1 MLKGVGASSGI
12 GIGTIVCIREESLDY
27 SKVVFQGEEEEKAR
41 LKEAVDTF
49 CKVTQEMAE
58 DIRQRVGEKESE
70 ILSGQ
75 IMMLSDPFMTGQ
87 MEEMIASGSCAEA
100 ALDSVCQMYIEM
112 FSNVDDELMR
122 QRATD
127 IRDIRTRMLRLLLGV
142 SSVDIASVPAGT
154 VLAAKDLTPS
164 MTVGLKKENISA
176 ILTEIGG
183 KTSHSAILARALEIP
198 AVLGIPQVLDQVS
211 DGQQAI
217 VDGESGEVILSPD
230 EDTLK
235 RYTAQWKEQQEQK
248 AMLSVYRDRKTQDAD
263 GRNYELYSNIGSVAE
278 AQIALENGA
287 EGIGLFR
294 TEFLFMDRTAMPT
307 EQEQYEAYKAV
318 SDIMQGKEVIIRTL
332 DVGGDKEI
340 SYLKMESEQNPFLG
354 WRAIRYCLEESD
366 LFKVQLRALLRAG
379 AEHKNIKIMLPLVTG
394 VQEIRAAKQLL
405 EECKQELAAQGIAYD
420 DNIQVGIMIET
431 PAAALIADLL
441 AKEAAFF
448 SIGTNDLT
456 QYTLAVDRGNAK
468 VENLYTT
475 LHPAVL
481 RSIRSIIR
489 AAKEAKI
496 PVGMC
501 GEAAADPALIPL
513 LLEFG
518 LDEMSV
524 SASSILKTRKIISQW
539 SQKETAEVEQKAMQ
553 LDEPQAVEEYLLSVC
568 KQIGRASCRER
579 V

>member
-27 SKVVFQGEEEEKAR
+27 SKVVFQREAEEKAR

-58 DIRQRVGEKESE
+58 DIRRRVGEKESE

-127 IRDIRTRMLRLLLGV
+127 IRDIRTRMLRLLLGI

-154 VLAAKDLTPS
+154 VLVAKDLTPS

-248 AMLSVYRDRKTQDAD
+248 AMLSVYRVRKTQDAD

-379 AEHKNIKIMLPLVTG
+379 AEQKNIKIMLPLVTG

-524 SASSILKTRKIISQW
+524 SASSILKTRKIVSQW

-568 KQIGRASCRER
+568 KR
-579 V
+579 

>member
-12 GIGTIVCIREESLDY
+12 GIGTIVCIPEESLDY
-27 SKVVFQGEEEEKAR
+27 SKVVFQGEAEEKAR

-127 IRDIRTRMLRLLLGV
+127 IRDIRTRMLRLLLGI

-211 DGQQAI
+211 DGQQVI

-524 SASSILKTRKIISQW
+524 SASSILKTRKIVSQW

-568 KQIGRASCRER
+568 KR
-579 V
+579 

>member
-27 SKVVFQGEEEEKAR
+27 SKVVFQGEAEEKAR

-127 IRDIRTRMLRLLLGV
+127 IRDIRTRMLRLLLGI

-441 AKEAAFF
+441 AKEAF

-524 SASSILKTRKIISQW
+524 SASSILKTRKIVSQW

-568 KQIGRASCRER
+568 KR
-579 V
+579 

>member
-27 SKVVFQGEEEEKAR
+27 SKVVFQGEAEEKAR

-127 IRDIRTRMLRLLLGV
+127 IRDIRTRMLRLLLGI

-154 VLAAKDLTPS
+154 VLVAKDLTPS

-366 LFKVQLRALLRAG
+366 LFKVQIRALLRAG

-513 LLEFG
+513 LLEFD

-524 SASSILKTRKIISQW
+524 SASSILKTRKIVSQW

-568 KQIGRASCRER
+568 KR
-579 V
+579 

>member
-27 SKVVFQGEEEEKAR
+27 SKVVFQGEVEEKAR

-164 MTVGLKKENISA
+164 MTVGLKKENIRA

-524 SASSILKTRKIISQW
+524 SASSILKTRKIVSQW

-568 KQIGRASCRER
+568 KR
-579 V
+579 

>member
-27 SKVVFQGEEEEKAR
+27 SKVVFQGEAEEKAR

-122 QRATD
+122 QRAAD
-127 IRDIRTRMLRLLLGV
+127 IRDIRTRMLRLLLGI

-354 WRAIRYCLEESD
+354 WRAIRYCLEGSD

-524 SASSILKTRKIISQW
+524 SASSVLKTRKIVSQW

-568 KQIGRASCRER
+568 KR
-579 V
+579 

>member
-27 SKVVFQGEEEEKAR
+27 SKVVFQREAEEKAR

-58 DIRQRVGEKESE
+58 DIRRRVGEKESE

-127 IRDIRTRMLRLLLGV
+127 IRDIRTRMLRLLLGI

-366 LFKVQLRALLRAG
+366 LFKVQLRALLRTG

-524 SASSILKTRKIISQW
+524 SASSILKTRKIVSQW

-553 LDEPQAVEEYLLSVC
+553 LDEPQVVEEYLLGVC
-568 KQIGRASCRER
+568 KR
-579 V
+579 

>member
-27 SKVVFQGEEEEKAR
+27 SKVVFQGEAEEKAR

-122 QRATD
+122 QRAAD
-127 IRDIRTRMLRLLLGV
+127 IRDIRTRMLRLLLGI

-524 SASSILKTRKIISQW
+524 SASSVLKTRKIVSQW

-568 KQIGRASCRER
+568 KR
-579 V
+579 

>member
-27 SKVVFQGEEEEKAR
+27 SKVVFQREAEEKAR

-58 DIRQRVGEKESE
+58 DIRRRVGEKESE

-75 IMMLSDPFMTGQ
+75 IMMFSDPFMTGQ

-127 IRDIRTRMLRLLLGV
+127 IRDIRTRMLRLLLGI

-154 VLAAKDLTPS
+154 VLVAKDLTPS

-379 AEHKNIKIMLPLVTG
+379 AEQKNIKIMLPLVTG

-524 SASSILKTRKIISQW
+524 SASSILKTRKIVSQW
-539 SQKETAEVEQKAMQ
+539 FQKETAEVEQKAMQ

-568 KQIGRASCRER
+568 KR
-579 V
+579 

>member
-27 SKVVFQGEEEEKAR
+27 SKVVFQGEVEEKAR

-524 SASSILKTRKIISQW
+524 SASSILKTRKIVSQW

-568 KQIGRASCRER
+568 KR
-579 V
+579 

>member
-27 SKVVFQGEEEEKAR
+27 SKVVFQGEVEEKAR

-127 IRDIRTRMLRLLLGV
+127 IRDIRTRMLRLLLGI

-248 AMLSVYRDRKTQDAD
+248 AMLSVYRDRKTQDAG

-431 PAAALIADLL
+431 PAATLIADLL

-524 SASSILKTRKIISQW
+524 STSSILKTRKIVSQW

-568 KQIGRASCRER
+568 KR
-579 V
+579 

>member
-27 SKVVFQGEEEEKAR
+27 SKVVFQGEAEEKAR

-127 IRDIRTRMLRLLLGV
+127 IRDIRTRMLRLLLGI

-154 VLAAKDLTPS
+154 VLVAKDLTPS

-524 SASSILKTRKIISQW
+524 SASSILKTRKIVSQW

-553 LDEPQAVEEYLLSVC
+553 LDEPQAVGEYLLSVC
-568 KQIGRASCRER
+568 KR
-579 V
+579 

>member
-27 SKVVFQGEEEEKAR
+27 SKVVFQGEAEEKAR

-198 AVLGIPQVLDQVS
+198 AVLGIPQLLDQVS

-524 SASSILKTRKIISQW
+524 SASSILKTRKIVSQW

-568 KQIGRASCRER
+568 KR
-579 V
+579 

>member
-27 SKVVFQGEEEEKAR
+27 SKVVFQGEVEEKAR

-127 IRDIRTRMLRLLLGV
+127 IRDIRTRMLRLLLGI

-278 AQIALENGA
+278 AQIALKNGA

-340 SYLKMESEQNPFLG
+340 SYLKMESEHNPFLG

-456 QYTLAVDRGNAK
+456 QYTLAVDRGNTK

-524 SASSILKTRKIISQW
+524 SASSILKTRKIVSKW

-568 KQIGRASCRER
+568 KR
-579 V
+579 

>member
-27 SKVVFQGEEEEKAR
+27 SKVVFQGEAEEKAR

-87 MEEMIASGSCAEA
+87 MEEMIASGSCAET

-263 GRNYELYSNIGSVAE
+263 GRIYELYSNIGSVAE

-366 LFKVQLRALLRAG
+366 LFKVQIRALLRAG

-513 LLEFG
+513 LLEFD

-524 SASSILKTRKIISQW
+524 SASSILKTRKIVSQW

-568 KQIGRASCRER
+568 KR
-579 V
+579 

>member
-27 SKVVFQGEEEEKAR
+27 SKVVFQGEAEEKAR

-198 AVLGIPQVLDQVS
+198 AVLGIPQVLDQIS

-524 SASSILKTRKIISQW
+524 SASSILKTRKIVSQW

-568 KQIGRASCRER
+568 KR
-579 V
+579 

>member
-27 SKVVFQGEEEEKAR
+27 SKVVFQGEAEEKAR

-142 SSVDIASVPAGT
+142 SSVDIESVPAGT

-263 GRNYELYSNIGSVAE
+263 GRIYELYSNIGSVAE

-340 SYLKMESEQNPFLG
+340 SYLKMEFEQNPFLG

-366 LFKVQLRALLRAG
+366 LFKVQIRALLRAG

-524 SASSILKTRKIISQW
+524 SASSILKTRKIVSQW

-568 KQIGRASCRER
+568 KR
-579 V
+579 

>member
-27 SKVVFQGEEEEKAR
+27 SKVVFQGEAEEKAR

-127 IRDIRTRMLRLLLGV
+127 IRDIRTRMLRLLLGI

-211 DGQQAI
+211 DGQKAI

-524 SASSILKTRKIISQW
+524 SASSILKTRKIVSQW

-568 KQIGRASCRER
+568 KR
-579 V
+579 

>member
-27 SKVVFQGEEEEKAR
+27 SKVVFQGEAEEKAR

-127 IRDIRTRMLRLLLGV
+127 IRDIRTRMLRLLLGI

-154 VLAAKDLTPS
+154 VLVAKDLTPS

-405 EECKQELAAQGIAYD
+405 EECKQELAVQGIAYD

-524 SASSILKTRKIISQW
+524 SASSILKTRKIVSQW

-568 KQIGRASCRER
+568 KR
-579 V
+579 

>member
-27 SKVVFQGEEEEKAR
+27 SKVVFQGEAEEKAR

-100 ALDSVCQMYIEM
+100 ALDSVCQMHIEM

-127 IRDIRTRMLRLLLGV
+127 IRDIRTRMLRLLLGI

-524 SASSILKTRKIISQW
+524 SASSILKTRKIVSQW

-568 KQIGRASCRER
+568 KR
-579 V
+579 

>member
-27 SKVVFQGEEEEKAR
+27 SKVVFQGEAEEKAR

-127 IRDIRTRMLRLLLGV
+127 IRDIRTRMLRLLLGI

-394 VQEIRAAKQLL
+394 VQEILAAKQLL

-524 SASSILKTRKIISQW
+524 SASSILKTRKIVSQW

-568 KQIGRASCRER
+568 KR
-579 V
+579 

>member
-27 SKVVFQGEEEEKAR
+27 SKVVFQGEAEEKAR

-49 CKVTQEMAE
+49 CEVTQEMAE

-127 IRDIRTRMLRLLLGV
+127 IRDIRTRMLRLLLGI

-211 DGQQAI
+211 DGHQAI

-524 SASSILKTRKIISQW
+524 SASSILKTRKIVSQW

-568 KQIGRASCRER
+568 KR
-579 V
+579 

>member
-27 SKVVFQGEEEEKAR
+27 SKVVFQGEAEEKAR

-524 SASSILKTRKIISQW
+524 SASSILKTRKIVSQW
-539 SQKETAEVEQKAMQ
+539 SQKETAEVEQKAMH

-568 KQIGRASCRER
+568 KR
-579 V
+579 

>member
-27 SKVVFQGEEEEKAR
+27 SKVVFQGEAEEKAR

-127 IRDIRTRMLRLLLGV
+127 IRDIRTRMLRLLLGI

-217 VDGESGEVILSPD
+217 VDGESGEVIISPD

-394 VQEIRAAKQLL
+394 VQEILAAKQLL

-524 SASSILKTRKIISQW
+524 SASSILKTRKIVSQW

-568 KQIGRASCRER
+568 KR
-579 V
+579 

>member
-27 SKVVFQGEEEEKAR
+27 SKVVFQGEAEEKAR

-75 IMMLSDPFMTGQ
+75 IMMLSDPFMTDQ

-127 IRDIRTRMLRLLLGV
+127 IRDIRTRMLRLLLGI

-154 VLAAKDLTPS
+154 VLVAKDLTPS

-235 RYTAQWKEQQEQK
+235 SYTAQWKEQQEQK

-366 LFKVQLRALLRAG
+366 LFKVQIRALLRAG

-524 SASSILKTRKIISQW
+524 SASSILKTRKIVSQW

-568 KQIGRASCRER
+568 KR
-579 V
+579 

>member
-27 SKVVFQGEEEEKAR
+27 SKVVFQGEAEEKAR

-127 IRDIRTRMLRLLLGV
+127 IRDIRTRMLRLLLGI

-154 VLAAKDLTPS
+154 VLVAKDLTPS

-248 AMLSVYRDRKTQDAD
+248 AMLSVYRDRKTQDVD

-354 WRAIRYCLEESD
+354 WRAIRYCLEEND

-524 SASSILKTRKIISQW
+524 SASSILKTRKIVSQW

-568 KQIGRASCRER
+568 KR
-579 V
+579 

>member
-12 GIGTIVCIREESLDY
+12 GIGTIICIREESLDY
-27 SKVVFQGEEEEKAR
+27 SKVVFQGEAEEKAR

-235 RYTAQWKEQQEQK
+235 SYTAQWKEQQEQK

-524 SASSILKTRKIISQW
+524 SASSILKTRKIVSQW

-568 KQIGRASCRER
+568 KR
-579 V
+579 

>member
-27 SKVVFQGEEEEKAR
+27 SKVVFQGEAEEKAR

-294 TEFLFMDRTAMPT
+294 TEFLFMDRTAMPI

-568 KQIGRASCRER
+568 KR
-579 V
+579 

>member
-27 SKVVFQGEEEEKAR
+27 SKVVFQGEAEEKAR

-100 ALDSVCQMYIEM
+100 ALDSVCQMHIEM

-142 SSVDIASVPAGT
+142 SSVDIASLPAGT

-366 LFKVQLRALLRAG
+366 LFKVQIRALLRAG
-379 AEHKNIKIMLPLVTG
+379 AEHKNIKIMLPLVIG

-524 SASSILKTRKIISQW
+524 SASSILKTRKIVSQW

-568 KQIGRASCRER
+568 KR
-579 V
+579 

>member
-27 SKVVFQGEEEEKAR
+27 SKVVFQGEAEEKAR

-100 ALDSVCQMYIEM
+100 ALDSVCQMHIEM

-354 WRAIRYCLEESD
+354 WRAIRYCLGESD

-405 EECKQELAAQGIAYD
+405 EECKQELAVQGIAYD

-524 SASSILKTRKIISQW
+524 SASSILKTRKIVSQW
-539 SQKETAEVEQKAMQ
+539 SQKETAKVEQKAMQ

-568 KQIGRASCRER
+568 KR
-579 V
+579 

>member
-27 SKVVFQGEEEEKAR
+27 SKVVFQGEAEEKAR

-394 VQEIRAAKQLL
+394 IQEIRAAKQLL

-524 SASSILKTRKIISQW
+524 SASSILKTRKIVSQW

-568 KQIGRASCRER
+568 KR
-579 V
+579 

>member
-27 SKVVFQGEEEEKAR
+27 SKVVFQGEAEEKVR

-568 KQIGRASCRER
+568 KR
-579 V
+579 

>member
-27 SKVVFQGEEEEKAR
+27 SKVVFQGEAEEKAR

-87 MEEMIASGSCAEA
+87 MEEMIASGSCAET

-263 GRNYELYSNIGSVAE
+263 GRIYELYSNIGSVAE

-524 SASSILKTRKIISQW
+524 SASSILKTRKIVSQW

-568 KQIGRASCRER
+568 KR
-579 V
+579 

>member
-27 SKVVFQGEEEEKAR
+27 SKVVFQGEAEEKAR

-127 IRDIRTRMLRLLLGV
+127 IRDIRTRMLRLLLGI

-154 VLAAKDLTPS
+154 VLVAKDLTPS

-248 AMLSVYRDRKTQDAD
+248 AMLSVYCDRKTQDAD

-524 SASSILKTRKIISQW
+524 SASSILKTRKIVSQW
-539 SQKETAEVEQKAMQ
+539 SQKETEEIERKAMQ

-568 KQIGRASCRER
+568 KR
-579 V
+579 

>member
-27 SKVVFQGEEEEKAR
+27 SKVVFQGEAEEKAR

-217 VDGESGEVILSPD
+217 VDGESGGVILSPD

-524 SASSILKTRKIISQW
+524 SASSILKTRKIVSQW

-568 KQIGRASCRER
+568 KR
-579 V
+579 

>member
-27 SKVVFQGEEEEKAR
+27 SKVVFQGEVEEKAR

-127 IRDIRTRMLRLLLGV
+127 IRDIRTRMLRLLLGI

-524 SASSILKTRKIISQW
+524 SASSILKTRKIVSQW

-568 KQIGRASCRER
+568 KR
-579 V
+579 

>member
-27 SKVVFQGEEEEKAR
+27 SKVVFQGEAEEKAR

-142 SSVDIASVPAGT
+142 SSVDIASLPAGT

-524 SASSILKTRKIISQW
+524 SASSILKTRKNVSQW

-568 KQIGRASCRER
+568 KR
-579 V
+579 

>member
-27 SKVVFQGEEEEKAR
+27 SKVVFQGEAEEKAR

-127 IRDIRTRMLRLLLGV
+127 IRDIRTRMLRLLLGI

-211 DGQQAI
+211 DGQQVI

-366 LFKVQLRALLRAG
+366 LFKVQLRALLRTG

-524 SASSILKTRKIISQW
+524 SASSILKTRKIVSQW

-568 KQIGRASCRER
+568 KR
-579 V
+579 

>member
-27 SKVVFQGEEEEKAR
+27 SKVVFQGEAEEKAR

-127 IRDIRTRMLRLLLGV
+127 IRDIRTRMLRLLLGI
-142 SSVDIASVPAGT
+142 SSVDIASVPART
-154 VLAAKDLTPS
+154 VLVAKDLTPS

-235 RYTAQWKEQQEQK
+235 SYTAQWKEQQEQK

-366 LFKVQLRALLRAG
+366 LFKVQIRALLRAG

-524 SASSILKTRKIISQW
+524 SASSILKTRKIVSQW

-568 KQIGRASCRER
+568 KR
-579 V
+579 

>member
-100 ALDSVCQMYIEM
+100 ALDSVCQIYIEM

-127 IRDIRTRMLRLLLGV
+127 IRDIRTRMLRLLLGI

-217 VDGESGEVILSPD
+217 VDGESGEVIISPD

-481 RSIRSIIR
+481 RSIRSIIH

-496 PVGMC
+496 SVGMC
-501 GEAAADPALIPL
+501 GEAAADPVLIPL

-524 SASSILKTRKIISQW
+524 SASSILKTRKIVSQW

-568 KQIGRASCRER
+568 KR
-579 V
+579 